1 MKFIKEKIINDL
13 YDLLSP
19 CRLCPRGCGV
29 DRLQGEVGDCGAGL
43 EVRISSYHQHFG
55 EEPPL
60 VGIHGSGTIFFAY
73 CNVHCV
79 FCQNYD
85 ISQHGLGREVSTD
98 DLAHIMMHLQD
109 RGCHNI
115 NLVTPTPWVPQI
127 VKALARA
134 QDAGLSIP
142 VVYNCGGYES
152 VEVLKLL
159 DGIIDIYMPD
169 MKYGDDEHAEK
180 YSGTPRYWDA
190 VTAALREMH
199 RQVGELTVKEGIA
212 LRGVLVRHLVL
223 PHTIA
228 SSDRCF
234 EFIARELSRQTV
246 VNVMAQYYPTY
257 RATEYTE
264 LNRRITVAEFN
275 DAVRALQR
283 YGLDTAARVLEHH
296 K

>member
-1 MKFIKEKIINDL
+1 M
-13 YDLLSP
+13 
-19 CRLCPRGCGV
+19 
-29 DRLQGEVGDCGAGL
+29 
-43 EVRISSYHQHFG
+43 
-55 EEPPL
+55 
-60 VGIHGSGTIFFAY
+60 HGSGTIFFAY
-73 CNVHCV
+73 CNVHCI

-85 ISQHGLGREVSTD
+85 ISQHGLGREISTD
-98 DLAHIMMHLQD
+98 DLARMMTHLQN

-127 VKALARA
+127 VKALSRA
-134 QDAGLSIP
+134 QDAGLSVP

-199 RQVGELTVKEGIA
+199 RQAGELIVKEA
-212 LRGVLVRHLVL
+212 VASRGVLVRHLVL
-223 PHTIA
+223 PHNIA
-228 SSDRCF
+228 GSERCF
-234 EFIARELSRQTV
+234 KFIARELTRKTV

-257 RATEYTE
+257 RAAECPE
-264 LNRRITVAEFN
+264 LNRRITLREYH
-275 DAVRALQR
+275 DAVSALRR
-283 YGLDTAARVLEHH
+283 YGLDTAARLLEHH
-296 K
+296 E